1 MPESSTSPRKE
12 EYMNQS
18 KKMVLTAYEALD
30 EKKGMDIKVLDI
42 HAQTGIADYFVICNG
57 TSTPH
62 TKALSDFVEEKVE
75 KNLNERILRRE
86 GYQGGSWIL
95 LDYGVVIVQIF
106 KPEERAYYNLE
117 KLWGDSPEVD
127 ITPMLGE

>member
-1 MPESSTSPRKE
+1 MESIKLVE
-12 EYMNQS
+12 QIV
-18 KKMVLTAYEALD
+18 KALD
-30 EKKGMDIKVLDI
+30 EKKGMDNKVLDI

-62 TKALSDFVEEKVE
+62 TKALSDFVEEKTE
-75 KNLNERILRRE
+75 QELGERILRRE

-127 ITPMLGE
+127 ITAFVGE

>member
-1 MPESSTSPRKE
+1 MESITLVK
-12 EYMNQS
+12 QIV
-18 KKMVLTAYEALD
+18 KALD
-30 EKKGMDIKVLDI
+30 EKKAIDIKVLDI

-62 TKALSDFVEEKVE
+62 TKALSDVVEEKVE
-75 KNLNERILRRE
+75 EELQETVLRRE
-86 GYQGGSWIL
+86 GYQNGGWIL

-117 KLWGDSPEVD
+117 KLWGDSPEVSID
-127 ITPMLGE
+127 SF

>member
-1 MPESSTSPRKE
+1 MESIKLVE
-12 EYMNQS
+12 QVV
-18 KKMVLTAYEALD
+18 KALD
-30 EKKGMDIKVLDI
+30 EKKGIDIKVLDI

-57 TSTPH
+57 TSAPH
-62 TKALSDFVEEKVE
+62 TKALSDFVEEKIE
-75 KNLNERILRRE
+75 KDLNEQVLRRE
-86 GYQGGSWIL
+86 GYQGGNWIL

-127 ITPMLGE
+127 ITAMIGE

>member
-1 MPESSTSPRKE
+1 ME
-12 EYMNQS
+12 
-18 KKMVLTAYEALD
+18 L
-30 EKKGMDIKVLDI
+30 LDI
-42 HAQTGIADYFVICNG
+42 VKKAVSALEDKKAEDITVIDISEVSTIADYFIIASG
-57 TSTPH
+57 TSSPH

-75 KNLNERILRRE
+75 KDLGENILRRE

-127 ITPMLGE
+127 TTDMIED

>member
-1 MPESSTSPRKE
+1 MESITLVEQIVK
-12 EYMNQS
+12 
-18 KKMVLTAYEALD
+18 ALD

-57 TSTPH
+57 TSASH
-62 TKALSDFVEEKVE
+62 TKALSDFTEEKVE
-75 KNLNERILRRE
+75 KELNEKILRRE

-127 ITPMLGE
+127 LSAWIAE

>member
-1 MPESSTSPRKE
+1 MEAIKLVE
-12 EYMNQS
+12 QIV
-18 KKMVLTAYEALD
+18 KALD

-57 TSTPH
+57 TSAPH

-75 KNLNERILRRE
+75 KELNEQVLRRE
-86 GYQGGSWIL
+86 GYQGGNWIL
-95 LDYGVVIVQIF
+95 LDYGAVIVQIF

-127 ITPMLGE
+127 ITTLIGE

>member
-1 MPESSTSPRKE
+1 MESITLVEQIVK
-12 EYMNQS
+12 
-18 KKMVLTAYEALD
+18 ALD

-42 HAQTGIADYFVICNG
+42 QAQTGIADYFVICNG
-57 TSTPH
+57 TSAPH
-62 TKALSDFVEEKVE
+62 TKALSDFTEEKVE
-75 KNLNERILRRE
+75 KELNEKILRRE

-106 KPEERAYYNLE
+106 KPEERSYYNLE

-127 ITPMLGE
+127 TTGMIEE

>member
-1 MPESSTSPRKE
+1 MESI
-12 EYMNQS
+12 
-18 KKMVLTAYEALD
+18 VLVEKIVKALD

-42 HAQTGIADYFVICNG
+42 HEQTGIADYFVISNG
-57 TSTPH
+57 TSAPH

-75 KNLNERILRRE
+75 TELNEKILRRE
-86 GYQGGSWIL
+86 GYQGGNWIL

-127 ITPMLGE
+127 LSAWIAE

>member
-1 MPESSTSPRKE
+1 MESITLVK
-12 EYMNQS
+12 QIV
-18 KKMVLTAYEALD
+18 KALD

-62 TKALSDFVEEKVE
+62 TKALSDFVEETVE
-75 KNLNERILRRE
+75 QTLGERILRRE

-127 ITPMLGE
+127 IAAMLEG

>member
-1 MPESSTSPRKE
+1 MESIKLVE
-12 EYMNQS
+12 QIV
-18 KKMVLTAYEALD
+18 KALD

-62 TKALSDFVEEKVE
+62 TKALSDFVEEKTE
-75 KNLNERILRRE
+75 QELRERILRRE

-127 ITPMLGE
+127 ITAFVGE

>member
-1 MPESSTSPRKE
+1 MTSKEIAKIAIDALEDKKAQDLKVIDIADISS
-12 EYMNQS
+12 
-18 KKMVLTAYEALD
+18 V
-30 EKKGMDIKVLDI
+30 
-42 HAQTGIADYFVICNG
+42 ADYFIIASG
-57 TSTPH
+57 TSSPH
-62 TKALSDFVEEKVE
+62 TKALSDFVEEKVQKDLGE
-75 KNLNERILRRE
+75 NILRRE

-127 ITPMLGE
+127 LSAWIAE

>member
-1 MPESSTSPRKE
+1 MESIKLVE
-12 EYMNQS
+12 QIV
-18 KKMVLTAYEALD
+18 KALD

-62 TKALSDFVEEKVE
+62 TKALSDFVEEKTE
-75 KNLNERILRRE
+75 QELGERILRRE

-106 KPEERAYYNLE
+106 KPEERWDRKYFYSPGADGLS
-117 KLWGDSPEVD
+117 GDRAGLRGGNAGD
-127 ITPMLGE
+127 C

>member
-1 MPESSTSPRKE
+1 MESITLVEQIVK
-12 EYMNQS
+12 
-18 KKMVLTAYEALD
+18 ALD

-57 TSTPH
+57 TSAPH

-75 KNLNERILRRE
+75 KELNETILRRE

-127 ITPMLGE
+127 LAAWIAE

>member
-1 MPESSTSPRKE
+1 MESIKLVEQIVR
-12 EYMNQS
+12 
-18 KKMVLTAYEALD
+18 ALD

-62 TKALSDFVEEKVE
+62 TKALSDFVEAKTEQE
-75 KNLNERILRRE
+75 LGERILRRE

-127 ITPMLGE
+127 ITAFVGE

>member
-1 MPESSTSPRKE
+1 MENNKLVETIVK
-12 EYMNQS
+12 
-18 KKMVLTAYEALD
+18 ALD
-30 EKKGMDIKVLDI
+30 EKKGMELKVLDI
-42 HAQTGIADYFVICNG
+42 HAQTGIADYFIIASG
-57 TSTPH
+57 TSSPH

-75 KNLNERILRRE
+75 KELGESILRRE

-95 LDYGVVIVQIF
+95 LDYGTVIVQIF

-127 ITPMLGE
+127 LSAWIAE

>member
-1 MPESSTSPRKE
+1 MESITLVEQIVK
-12 EYMNQS
+12 
-18 KKMVLTAYEALD
+18 ALD

-57 TSTPH
+57 TSARH
-62 TKALSDFVEEKVE
+62 TKALSDFTEENVE
-75 KNLNERILRRE
+75 KELNEKILRRE

-127 ITPMLGE
+127 LSAWIAE